1 MGKTKELS
9 KDVRDKIVDLHK
21 AGMGYKTIGKQL
33 GEKETTVGAI
43 IRKWKK
49 HKMTI
54 NRPRSGAPRKISP
67 RGVSMIMRKV
77 RDQPRTTR
85 EELVNDLKAAGTTV
99 TKKTIGN
106 TLCRNGLKSC
116 SARKVPLLKKA
127 HVQARLKFANEH
139 LNDSEKAWDKVPR
152 STLADRVNGRVTHGA
167 VSGPGQLLSKS
178 DELSLVRYCQ
188 YMASHGHPL
197 TKNQCF
203 AFGTSIRRERDP
215 NAQPLSRTWWRNF
228 RQRHHLDLT
237 MRTPE
242 IIDRVAKGNFAR
254 VLSGPYER
262 CKARR
267 YVVAGF
273 RKCGI
278 FPYNP
283 AAVDTTRLLPA
294 RRPED
299 AAGETDTSTVSLAVA
314 SGSPATPPSTSS
326 VPPPPF
332 PPRIHPL
339 VASGDISV
347 DLAEILMECDYKKK
361 NYASPPCGCEG
372 YYRRG
377 VPAALPGTGRKG
389 AGGSCP

>member
-1 MGKTKELS
+1 MLRAVEACKEGMS
-9 KDVRDKIVDLHK
+9 VRQ
-21 AGMGYKTIGKQL
+21 A
-33 GEKETTVGAI
+33 
-43 IRKWKK
+43 
-49 HKMTI
+49 
-54 NRPRSGAPRKISP
+54 
-67 RGVSMIMRKV
+67 V
-77 RDQPRTTR
+77 R
-85 EELVNDLKAAGTTV
+85 LY
-99 TKKTIGN
+99 
-106 TLCRNGLKSC
+106 
-116 SARKVPLLKKA
+116 
-127 HVQARLKFANEH
+127 
-139 LNDSEKAWDKVPR
+139 KVPR

-188 YMASHGHPL
+188 YMASHGHP
-197 TKNQCF
+197 KNQCF
-203 AFGTSIRRERDP
+203 TFGTSIRRERDP
-215 NAQPLSRTWWRNF
+215 NAQPLSHTWWRNF
-228 RQRHHLDLT
+228 RQRHHVDLT

-314 SGSPATPPSTSS
+314 S
-326 VPPPPF
+326 
-332 PPRIHPL
+332 
-339 VASGDISV
+339 
-347 DLAEILMECDYKKK
+347 
-361 NYASPPCGCEG
+361 
-372 YYRRG
+372 
-377 VPAALPGTGRKG
+377 
-389 AGGSCP
+389 